1 MKITNVKASIH
12 RVPVEVP
19 LLKEKIVTPIVFTS
33 VETDMGV
40 TGYGLTRGGQRFGMK
55 EFINREVAPFL
66 RGKNPL
72 ETERVWNDLLKQFNA
87 RVQTGMWSS
96 AVSTIDIALWDIKG
110 KHYEEPVWRLLGGAQ
125 NPVQAYVTFGLNNI
139 ERAVGRGCQAA
150 RRPRRE
156 AFENGRRRRSGNP
169 KVDAERV
176 RAVCK
181 AVGDD
186 VEIMIDANYLFSY
199 NRALELC
206 KMVEPL
212 NITWFEEP
220 VYQNDALL
228 LADLRRH
235 TSIPIAAGQNEGHR
249 FRHRELIA
257 NRAVDIAQPNVC
269 SVGGYTEAVKVAAL
283 AQAFNLPIANGGG
296 WPHHNMHLQAAM
308 ANGWRV
314 EFHFEMWGVGDKIYQ
329 EPPAPV
335 NGWVTLAETP
345 GLDSN
350 RASMRSKSLRRSEQ
364 GVRQQSAKTIHDEGN
379 SRLVSGNSIWRE
391 CFRRSVAAVN
401 KNSADRLSNGC
412 HV

>member
-1 MKITNVKASIH
+1 
-12 RVPVEVP
+12 
-19 LLKEKIVTPIVFTS
+19 
-33 VETDMGV
+33 
-40 TGYGLTRGGQRFGMK
+40 
-55 EFINREVAPFL
+55 
-66 RGKNPL
+66 
-72 ETERVWNDLLKQFNA
+72 
-87 RVQTGMWSS
+87 MWSS

-110 KHYEEPVWRLLGGAQ
+110 KHYKEPVWRLLGGAQ
-125 NPVQAYVTFGLNNI
+125 NPVQAYVTFGLKQYTK
-139 ERAVGRGCQAA
+139 EQLVEVAKQLVAQGEKRLKMVVAVD
-150 RRPRRE
+150 PE
-156 AFENGRRRRSGNP
+156 NP

-176 RAVCK
+176 QSGAQGRRRRRRADDRCQLFILVQSRPG
-181 AVGDD
+181 AVQDG
-186 VEIMIDANYLFSY
+186 
-199 NRALELC
+199 RA
-206 KMVEPL
+206 PD
-212 NITWFEEP
+212 ITWFEEP
-220 VYQNDALL
+220 VYQNDAAL

-314 EFHFEMWGVGDKIYQ
+314 EFHFEMWGVGDKIYK

-350 RASMRSKSLRRSEQ
+350 RASMRSRVRGEVKRAMGKPFGRKMTRSD
-364 GVRQQSAKTIHDEGN
+364 S
-379 SRLVSGNSIWRE
+379 
-391 CFRRSVAAVN
+391 
-401 KNSADRLSNGC
+401 
-412 HV
+412 

>member
-19 LLKEKIVTPIVFTS
+19 LLKEKIVTPIVFTT

-66 RGKNPL
+66 KGKNPL
-72 ETERVWNDLLKQFNA
+72 ETERVWHDLLKQFNA

-110 KHYEEPVWRLLGGAQ
+110 KHYKEPVWRLLGGAQ
-125 NPVQAYVTFGLNNI
+125 NPVQAYVTFGLKQYKK
-139 ERAVGRGCQAA
+139 EQLVEVAKQLVAQGEKRLKMVVAVD
-150 RRPRRE
+150 PE
-156 AFENGRRRRSGNP
+156 NP

-212 NITWFEEP
+212 GITWFEEP

-257 NRAVDIAQPNVC
+257 NHAVDIAQPNVC

-314 EFHFEMWGVGDKIYQ
+314 EFHFEMWGIGDKVYK

-335 NGWVTLAETP
+335 NGWVTLPETP
-345 GLDSN
+345 GLGLEPRFD
-350 RASMRSKSLRRSEQ
+350 ALEEYEEK
-364 GVRQQSAKTIHDEGN
+364 
-379 SRLVSGNSIWRE
+379 
-391 CFRRSVAAVN
+391 
-401 KNSADRLSNGC
+401 
-412 HV
+412 

>member
-1 MKITNVKASIH
+1 MKITDVKASIH

-19 LLKEKIVTPIVFTS
+19 LLEEKIVTPIVFTT
-33 VETDMGV
+33 VETDIGV
-40 TGYGLTRGGQRFGMK
+40 TGHGLTRGGQRFGMK

-110 KHYEEPVWRLLGGAQ
+110 KHYKEPVWRLLGGAQ
-125 NPVQAYVTFGLNNI
+125 NPVQAYITFGLKQYKK
-139 ERAVGRGCQAA
+139 EQLVEVAKQLVAQGEKRLKMVVAVD
-150 RRPRRE
+150 PE
-156 AFENGRRRRSGNP
+156 NP
-169 KVDAERV
+169 KVDAMRV
-176 RAVCK
+176 EAVRD

-186 VEIMIDANYLFSY
+186 VELMIDANYLFSF
-199 NRALELC
+199 NRAVELC
-206 KMVEPL
+206 KLVEPL
-212 NITWFEEP
+212 GITWFEEP

-257 NRAVDIAQPNVC
+257 NHAVDIAQPNVC

-314 EFHFEMWGVGDKIYQ
+314 EFHFEMWGIGDKVYK

-335 NGWVTLAETP
+335 NGWVTLPETS
-345 GLDSN
+345 GLGLEPRFD
-350 RASMRSKSLRRSEQ
+350 AL
-364 GVRQQSAKTIHDEGN
+364 DEF
-379 SRLVSGNSIWRE
+379 E
-391 CFRRSVAAVN
+391 E
-401 KNSADRLSNGC
+401 K
-412 HV
+412 